1 MVLSKHSF
9 EAAKSRFS
17 GESKNLFCYKL
28 FLKFYPHNWKVV
40 LVVRLNQGILARS
53 DALLSASIT
62 KNIQQSLSYH
72 VWALILRLIQ
82 TDGSSIGHDILQ
94 NLVLTHSLRLN
105 TINLPFWVLL
115 RHVIIYHIVKLVHY
129 EKMRLTDFSFL
140 ILVSKENSA
149 SWSSEMRLIIVSTF
163 VNLLW
168 SIYTGY
174 NTWNTLLVVYWG

>member
-9 EAAKSRFS
+9 EAPKSRFS

-72 VWALILRLIQ
+72 VWALISRLIK

-94 NLVLTHSLRLN
+94 YPVLSHSLWLN
-105 TINLPFWVLL
+105 AINLLFSLLL
-115 RHVIIYHIVKLVHY
+115 RHLIIYNMIKLIVALY
-129 EKMRLTDFSFL
+129 KMRLTKFSFL
-140 ILVSKENSA
+140 ILVSEENSA
-149 SWSSEMRLIIVSTF
+149 SYLAC
-163 VNLLW
+163 
-168 SIYTGY
+168 
-174 NTWNTLLVVYWG
+174 

>member
-1 MVLSKHSF
+1 MILSKHSF
-9 EAAKSRFS
+9 GDPKSRFS
-17 GESKNLFCYKL
+17 GEDKNFFCYWL

-40 LVVRLNQGILARS
+40 LLVRLNQDILARS
-53 DALLSASIT
+53 DALLSAPIT
-62 KNIQQSLSYH
+62 KNIKQTLSYH

-105 TINLPFWVLL
+105 IINLPFWVLM

-140 ILVSKENSA
+140 
-149 SWSSEMRLIIVSTF
+149 R
-163 VNLLW
+163 
-168 SIYTGY
+168 G
-174 NTWNTLLVVYWG
+174 